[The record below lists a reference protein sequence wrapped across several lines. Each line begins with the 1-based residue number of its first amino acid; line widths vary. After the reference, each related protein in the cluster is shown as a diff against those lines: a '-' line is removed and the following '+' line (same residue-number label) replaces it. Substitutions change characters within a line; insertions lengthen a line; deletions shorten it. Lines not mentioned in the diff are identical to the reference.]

1 MCGRMDGAG
10 GRAASL
16 TSAQLKRIVQ
26 DLREVERDAPE
37 GVCVSYDE
45 ENLSQVYADVAG
57 PVGTPYAGGV
67 FRVRLDLAEF
77 PEKAPKGWMLTKI
90 FHPNI
95 ARNGEIC
102 VNTIKRDWSP
112 EHGLRHILAV
122 IRCLLI
128 EPNAESALNEEAGK
142 QLLDDYA
149 GFAEY
154 ARTMTEIHAM
164 PKAGANPLG
173 VNTGAENGVMLEAD
187 KAALKKAE
195 KAKAKAQAKAKKSM
209 QRL

>member
-1 MCGRMDGAG
+1 MDGGAVTL
-10 GRAASL
+10 AP
-16 TSAQLKRIVQ
+16 AQMKRIVQ
-26 DLREVERDAPE
+26 DLREVERDLPE
-37 GVCVSYDE
+37 GVRVSYDE
-45 ENLSQVYADVAG
+45 ENLSQVFADVAG

-112 EHGLRHILAV
+112 DHGLRHILAV

-149 GFAEY
+149 GFADY
-154 ARTMTEIHAM
+154 ARTMTEIHAT
-164 PKAGANPLG
+164 PKAGQGLPLG
-173 VNTGAENGVMLEAD
+173 VNTGAENGVQVAAD